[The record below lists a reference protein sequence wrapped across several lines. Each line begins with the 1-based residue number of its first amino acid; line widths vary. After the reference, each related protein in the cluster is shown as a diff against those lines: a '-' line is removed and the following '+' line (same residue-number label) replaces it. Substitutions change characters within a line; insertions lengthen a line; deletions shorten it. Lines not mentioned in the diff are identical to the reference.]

1 MLAVVLAAC
10 SGGPSGGPSANDNEP
25 AATENT
31 NTAEETN
38 TNAGE
43 EVDANANEGEEM
55 EEGEEVEE
63 GEDTAGGDV
72 ELASELSVYN
82 WAEYID
88 EQILADY
95 EEEFGVTIIYDTYA
109 SNEDL
114 LSKLQAGATGY
125 DVIFPSD
132 YMVSQ
137 MIELGLLH
145 EIDTSRLSNWGNI
158 DPDFANAPFDPGNQY
173 CVPYQWGTTGIT
185 YRAGNEFFEENTP
198 DSWAYLFEPELLE
211 QYADGGINVLNDQ
224 RELIAAA
231 LAYLGYDMN
240 STDRAELEAARDLIL
255 EAKPYWKTFNSEDYD
270 NSLLIP
276 DEVVL
281 SHAWSGDA
289 ALAYYETY
297 DEEAEDGNWYYAIP
311 VEGAVKW
318 LDNICITAST
328 ERFDTALHFMNYLLD
343 AEVGATITNFTYYAS
358 PNEAAREFV
367 LDEIID
373 DPSIYPPPEVEANL
387 NWLVEVGDAIF
398 IYDEMW
404 TAIKG

>member
-1 MLAVVLAAC
+1 MKRKLFWLIAVLLTALLAAC
-10 SGGPSGGPSANDNEP
+10 GGGPSGGPGANDNE
-25 AATENT
+25 AA
-31 NTAEETN
+31 ETN
-38 TNAGE
+38 TNAEAETNTSAEESGE
-43 EVDANANEGEEM
+43 EMAEGEETAA
-55 EEGEEVEE
+55 EGEM
-63 GEDTAGGDV
+63 

-88 EQILADY
+88 DQILADY
-95 EEEFGVTIIYDTYA
+95 EAEFGVTIIYDTYA

-137 MIELGLLH
+137 MIELELLH
-145 EIDTSRLSNWGNI
+145 EIDTGQLSNWGNI
-158 DPDFANAPFDPGNQY
+158 DPDFANAPFDPNNQH

-185 YRAGNEFFEENTP
+185 YRVGNEYFEENTP

-211 QYADGGINVLNDQ
+211 QYSDGGINVLNDQ
-224 RELIAAA
+224 RELMAAA

-240 STDRAELEAARDLIL
+240 STDRAEIEEARDVIL
-255 EAKPYWKTFNSEDYD
+255 QAKPYWKTFNSEDYD
-270 NSLLIP
+270 NSLLVP
-276 DEVVL
+276 DEVVM

-297 DEEAEDGNWYYAIP
+297 DEETEDGNWYYAIP
-311 VEGAVKW
+311 KEGAVKW

-328 ERFDTALHFMNYLLD
+328 QRYETALHFMNYLLD

-358 PNEAAREFV
+358 PNEAAKEFI
-367 LDEIID
+367 LEEILD
-373 DPSIYPPPEVEANL
+373 DPSIFPPPEVEANL

>member
-1 MLAVVLAAC
+1 MEKKLFWLLAAILVIALAAC
-10 SGGPSGGPSANDNEP
+10 GGGPGGGPGADDAEP
-25 AATENT
+25 AENT
-31 NTAEETN
+31 AAESDVEEAAEAPEAEEETAADEETAE
-38 TNAGE
+38 GE
-43 EVDANANEGEEM
+43 M
-55 EEGEEVEE
+55 
-63 GEDTAGGDV
+63 

-88 EQILADY
+88 DQILADY
-95 EEEFGVTIIYDTYA
+95 EEAFGVTIIYDTYA

-145 EIDTSRLSNWGNI
+145 EIDTGQLSNWGNM
-158 DPDFANAPFDPGNQY
+158 DPDFIDAPFDPGNQH

-185 YRAGNEFFEENTP
+185 YRAGNEFFEENPP

-211 QYADGGINVLNDQ
+211 QYADGGVNVLNDQ
-224 RELIAAA
+224 RELLAAA

-240 STDRAELEAARDLIL
+240 STDRAELEAARDLVL

-276 DEVVL
+276 DEVVM

-289 ALAYYETY
+289 ALAYWETY
-297 DEEAEDGNWYYAIP
+297 SDEAEDGNWYYAIP
-311 VEGAVKW
+311 QEGAVKW

-328 ERFDTALHFMNYLLD
+328 ERYETALHFMNYLLG

-358 PNEAAREFV
+358 PNEAAKEFI
-367 LDEIID
+367 LEEILN
-373 DPSIYPPPEVEANL
+373 DPSIFPPPEVEANL